1 MKYIRISLFFVA
13 AILISS
19 CSYVGEINV
28 YGNLNQGVFF
38 KVIPRN
44 ESFLSLFKI
53 YQIDVTTEKRNNFG
67 LVENVWS
74 ITSDGQ
80 KIDEFKYGFL
90 PKGFSE
96 NRKAHNLNVDTI
108 YTVSI
113 DGSMTLGPFSAISCF
128 YIDENK
134 IARIISC

>member
-1 MKYIRISLFFVA
+1 M
-13 AILISS
+13 SS

-28 YGNLNQGVFF
+28 QGNLNQGVFF

-44 ESFLSLFKI
+44 VSFLSSFKI
-53 YQIDVTTEKRNNFG
+53 YQIDVTTEKRNNLG

-80 KIDEFKYGFL
+80 RIDEFKYGSL

-96 NRKAHNLNVDTI
+96 NRKARNLNIDI
-108 YTVSI
+108 YILCQLMVQ
-113 DGSMTLGPFSAISCF
+113 
-128 YIDENK
+128 
-134 IARIISC
+134 

>member
-44 ESFLSLFKI
+44 VSFLSSFKI
-53 YQIDVTTEKRNNFG
+53 YQIDVTTEKRNNLG

-74 ITSDGQ
+74 VTSDGQ
-80 KIDEFKYGFL
+80 RIDEFKYGSL

-96 NRKAHNLNVDTI
+96 NRKAHSLNVDTI
-108 YTVSI
+108 YAVSMG
-113 DGSMTLGPFSAISCF
+113 GSMTLGPFSAISCF
-128 YIDENK
+128 YIDKNK
-134 IARIISC
+134 VARIMSC

>member
-1 MKYIRISLFFVA
+1 MKGIRIFLFFVA
-13 AILISS
+13 TILMSS

-28 YGNLNQGVFF
+28 QGNLNQGVFF

-44 ESFLSLFKI
+44 VSFLSSFKI
-53 YQIDVTTEKRNNFG
+53 YQIDVTTEKRNNLG

-80 KIDEFKYGFL
+80 RIYEFKYGSL

-96 NRKAHNLNVDTI
+96 NRKAHNLNI
-108 YTVSI
+108 RLPS
-113 DGSMTLGPFSAISCF
+113 
-128 YIDENK
+128 
-134 IARIISC
+134 

>member
-1 MKYIRISLFFVA
+1 M
-13 AILISS
+13 
-19 CSYVGEINV
+19 
-28 YGNLNQGVFF
+28 
-38 KVIPRN
+38 
-44 ESFLSLFKI
+44 
-53 YQIDVTTEKRNNFG
+53 DVTTEKRNNLG
-67 LVENVWS
+67 LVVNVWS

-113 DGSMTLGPFSAISCF
+113 DGSMTLDPFSAISCF